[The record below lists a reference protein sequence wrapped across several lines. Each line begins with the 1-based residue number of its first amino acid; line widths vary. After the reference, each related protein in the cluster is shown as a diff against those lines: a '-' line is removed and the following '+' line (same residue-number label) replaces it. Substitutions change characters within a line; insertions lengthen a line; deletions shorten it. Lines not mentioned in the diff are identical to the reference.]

1 MSFTEQVKNELARV
15 QREERSCRA
24 AELLAL
30 LRMSGSFVTGARGR
44 WGLEFSTGNSA
55 VARRVLIYLKKD
67 FGFLPSTMVRQGRR
81 LRKKNVYT
89 LVVQPSEDGLAFL
102 DKMGLSPLEG
112 INDGERLQSEEERRA
127 YLAGAFLGGGSVSR
141 PQSDYH
147 LEMVT
152 QSARFAEEIVKVM
165 KTFRMKA
172 KLTDRKNDYIVYIK
186 DGDEVSGFLQIVG
199 ASQSYLDF
207 EGVRVVKDMR
217 NRINRQ
223 VNCETA
229 NLQKTVDAAVRQ
241 TYLVQTLM
249 RHRGLSS
256 LPPRLREACDLRL
269 DNPNASLSELA
280 SLCGI
285 TKSGLA
291 HRFKKLE
298 ALVADLEEREP
309 LKRSR
314 GS

>member
-1 MSFTEQVKNELARV
+1 MSFTEQVKNELARLP
-15 QREERSCRA
+15 RETKESRG

-30 LRMSGSFVTGARGR
+30 LRMSGSFITGTHGS

-55 VARRVLIYLKKD
+55 VARRVLVYLKKD

-89 LVVQPSEDGLAFL
+89 LMVQPSKEGLDFL
-102 DKMGLSPLEG
+102 NTMGLSPLAG
-112 INDGERLQSEEERRA
+112 IDDMDRMETSEERRA

-152 QSARFAEEIVKVM
+152 QSSHFAEELVKIM
-165 KTFRMKA
+165 KSFKMKA
-172 KLTDRKNDYIVYIK
+172 RMTDRKNDYIVYIK
-186 DGDEVSGFLQIVG
+186 DGDDVSGFLQIVG
-199 ASQSYLDF
+199 ATQSYMDF
-207 EGVRVVKDMR
+207 ESVRVVKDMR
-217 NRINRQ
+217 NRVNRQ

-241 TYLVQTLM
+241 THLVEQLLRRQT
-249 RHRGLSS
+249 LSS
-256 LPPRLREACDLRL
+256 LSPKIREACEVRMN
-269 DNPNASLSELA
+269 NPNASLSELA
-280 SLCGI
+280 QICGI

-291 HRFKKLE
+291 HRFKKIE
-298 ALVADLEEREP
+298 AMVEEMQ
-309 LKRSR
+309 
-314 GS
+314 